1 MEKSDRRPVPV
12 CILAHEMINRLS
24 VIVGNCD
31 LVGTKIPAD
40 SECAKRLSAIRES
53 ARSMAAELN
62 RHQCELN
69 GLMRTTVLEAGKL
82 LT

>member
-1 MEKSDRRPVPV
+1 MGKSEVRPVPV
-12 CILAHEMINRLS
+12 CMLAHEMINRLS

-31 LVGTKIPAD
+31 LMTEKAKAD

-53 ARSMAAELN
+53 ARCMVTELN
-62 RHQCELN
+62 RHQCELQ
-69 GLMRTTVLEAGKL
+69 GLLRTTVLDNDKF